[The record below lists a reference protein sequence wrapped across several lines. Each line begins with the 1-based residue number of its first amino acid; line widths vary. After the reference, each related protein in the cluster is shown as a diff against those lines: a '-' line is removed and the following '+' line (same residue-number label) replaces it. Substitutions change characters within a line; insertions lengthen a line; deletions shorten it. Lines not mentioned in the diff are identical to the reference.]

1 MRIREYSYS
10 IGHSIFETY
19 RRNKFAP
26 RRIHPSKLRV
36 PYQREI
42 NPSRDDLRP
51 ALNPPPEGTGKGG
64 ARRRRPRRRGSRGS
78 RRAGV
83 ADWRAPVW
91 TEAGGGGGFGGA
103 RNGRGR
109 RCEAESFALRYGA
122 GRACHTALDVG
133 RSQIIIEYVW
143 RARSRRPGPAYP
155 TTLVISD

>member
-1 MRIREYSYS
+1 MKHIAGTNSLPEESTRASLGFLTNERS
-10 IGHSIFETY
+10 TQA
-19 RRNKFAP
+19 RT
-26 RRIHPSKLRV
+26 
-36 PYQREI
+36 
-42 NPSRDDLRP
+42 DLRP

-83 ADWRAPVW
+83 ADWRAPVR